1 LKNIALLFLLL
12 FVFKVHAQKQ
22 YSPRTLVKE
31 CKRYKG
37 TPYLYGGNN
46 KKGIDCSGLIKNAF
60 TALNVSFP
68 RVSYIQ
74 ADVFETIKLKKARK
88 GDLIYF
94 TTSGNRINHSGVVIK
109 NKGTSKLLF
118 IHASTT
124 KGVRIDNLYSPY
136 WEKKLVKITRPKVSW

>member
-1 LKNIALLFLLL
+1 LNKITLLILLL
-12 FVFKVHAQKQ
+12 FVIDANAQKQ

-37 TPYLYGGNN
+37 TPYKYGGND
-46 KKGIDCSGLIKNAF
+46 KKGIDCSGLVKNAF
-60 TALNVSFP
+60 TALDVSFP
-68 RVSYIQ
+68 RVSYMQ

-94 TTSGNRINHSGVVIK
+94 TTAGNRINHTGVVIK
-109 NKGTSKLLF
+109 NKGRSKLLF
-118 IHASTT
+118 IHASTS

-136 WEKKLVKITRPKVSW
+136 WEKKLVKITRPEVSW